1 MHKRG
6 SGKKSSVANERG
18 AGAAARSFP
27 KLNFKHDPD
36 LPISAQREAIMQAM
50 RRSQVLIVAGDTG
63 SGKSTQ
69 LPQYC
74 LEAGRGTDALIAH
87 TRKNAFLV
95 FQEDN
100 LGAIQP
106 GKLADLLVLD
116 RDYLTIPAEQ
126 IKDIKPVI
134 TMVGGRIV
142 YDSAAEVSTNRLA
155 SAKP

>member
-18 AGAAARSFP
+18 AGAAARSLP

-36 LPISAQREAIMQAM
+36 LPISAQREAILEAM

-74 LEAGRGTDALIAH
+74 LELGRGTDALIAH
-87 TRKNAFLV
+87 TQPRRLAGPR
-95 FQEDN
+95 
-100 LGAIQP
+100 LGARTARGIR
-106 GKLADLLVLD
+106 A
-116 RDYLTIPAEQ
+116 T
-126 IKDIKPVI
+126 
-134 TMVGGRIV
+134 GGRRGGV
-142 YDSAAEVSTNRLA
+142 RVRV
-155 SAKP
+155 